1 MNNQHLKGTA
11 EKGKGKIK
19 EAAGHLTGN
28 KKLEVEGKID
38 QVKGGMHIA
47 AGNVKDAVKQPFK
60 KH

>member
-1 MNNQHLKGTA
+1 MNNQHLKGAA

-28 KKLEVEGKID
+28 KKLEVEGRID
-38 QVKGGMHIA
+38 QVKGVVHNV
-47 AGNVKDAVKQPFK
+47 AGDVKDAVKQPFK